1 LARVLST
8 AFLVV
13 LLAATAAA
21 FAATEGAKLELS
33 PIYRTQ
39 VPVKVFSPG
48 VKVAPILFRLRHKDH
63 LTVWMDRDEQRV
75 ATIVS
80 GRTYKAGWVSLQ
92 FDGIADDGLTLPDGT
107 YVPVVHL
114 GRSHRTI
121 RLPNPIEIDTVPPK
135 ITVPHRVYTHISP
148 DGDKHNDV
156 FHVPYKLDGPA
167 QAILSVR
174 GIRVEITHSRKTSG
188 VLEWNGKIRG
198 RVVAPGNYVLR
209 ASARDA
215 AGNVSKP
222 FAFAVVT
229 VRFVV
234 LGRTRILARPGSRF
248 AVLVLADAPR
258 VTWLFA
264 RGHGSAPTGHGKTT
278 LQLRAP
284 RKRGVYRLYVEAS
297 GHAAKALVVV
307 A

>member
-33 PIYRTQ
+33 PIYAT
-39 VPVKVFSPG
+39 VPPVKTFSPG
-48 VKVAPILFRLRHKDH
+48 VTTATIAFRLRHTDH
-63 LTVWMDRDEQRV
+63 LTVWMERDDERAATLV
-75 ATIVS
+75 A
-80 GRTYKAGWVSLQ
+80 GRTYHPGWVRLE
-92 FDGIADDGLTLPDGT
+92 FDGIADNGLTLPDGT
-107 YVPVVHL
+107 YVPVIHL

-121 RLPNPIEIDTVPPK
+121 RLPNPIAIDTVPPK
-135 ITVPHRVYTHISP
+135 ITVPHRIYTHISP
-148 DGDKHNDV
+148 DGDRHNDV
-156 FHVPYKLDGPA
+156 FRVPYKLDGPA
-167 QAILSVR
+167 QAILTVR
-174 GIRVEITHSRKTSG
+174 GIRVEVTHSRKTTG

-215 AGNVSKP
+215 AGNVAKP
-222 FAFAVVT
+222 FAFAVVKI
-229 VRFVV
+229 RFVV
-234 LGRTRILARPGSRF
+234 LGRTRILAKPGGRF
-248 AVLVLADAPR
+248 SLLVLADAPR
-258 VTWLFA
+258 VNWLFA
-264 RGHGSAPTGHGKTT
+264 RGRGTARTGHGHTT
-278 LQLRAP
+278 LTLRAP

>member
-48 VKVAPILFRLRHKDH
+48 VNVAPIDFRLRKTDH
-63 LTVWMDRDEQRV
+63 LTVWMNSNGKRV
-75 ATIVS
+75 VTIVR
-80 GRTYKAGWVSLQ
+80 GRTYRPGWVRLE
-92 FDGIADDGLTLPDGT
+92 FDGISDRGLTLPDGT

-156 FHVPYKLDGPA
+156 FRVPYTLDGPA
-167 QAILSVR
+167 HAILSVR
-174 GIRVEITHSRKTSG
+174 GIRVERTRSQETHG
-188 VLEWNGKIRG
+188 VLEWNGKLGG

-209 ASARDA
+209 ASAEDA

-234 LGRTRILARPGSRF
+234 LGRTRILARPGGRF

-264 RGHGSAPTGHGKTT
+264 RARGSVPTGHGRTT
-278 LQLRAP
+278 LHLRAP